1 MKSTS
6 PVKNIIR
13 NKLRYI
19 ILFVL
24 YLPLIVGVLTSANII
39 SMIYSYSQKTL
50 EKYGGTLD
58 IHFLD
63 SATGVDI
70 KKALEKLD
78 YKKYLKE
85 VYYPAVETNSRTL
98 NDKLIIEYVKDN
110 QILKDEY
117 DTEKIPWIGIS
128 LIGLD
133 TSLLE
138 YSGEKFE
145 LIEGRMFEGDG
156 ECIINREENPELI
169 VSSLNI
175 GDKVIFRGSGE
186 DIELTVTGIVKAEP
200 PYYGGE
206 LFTYSAGPLL
216 YTTKETILQLATQYR
231 QEIPDDLDPKMNP
244 WYEEDN
250 PLSVVRFKGV
260 NNRGYGYKCVG
271 ILKDLSLYGEFQEYL
286 LSETKDSGNTLFA
299 SYFYNFEEGVFSIT
313 SQILRSSLIFLCIII
328 AMLIITTVV
337 TSIMYLSNR
346 KYEFAVLCSVGMSKP
361 KIMGSYIVETLT
373 FTFFTTL
380 VAAAIGQPIFAFGL
394 SGKVKSAFAGWIDTA
409 LPITDI
415 LLSNSAAVLAGM
427 VLIVA
432 ITVIISLIYMF
443 SFEPLKIYNKRYS

>member
-6 PVKNIIR
+6 PVKNIFR
-13 NKLRYI
+13 NKFRYI

-50 EKYGGTLD
+50 EKYGCTVD
-58 IHFLD
+58 IHFVND
-63 SATGVDI
+63 TSKDI
-70 KKALEKLD
+70 KAALEKLD

-117 DTEKIPWIGIS
+117 DTEKFPWVGIS

-145 LIEGRMFEGDG
+145 LIEGRMFEHDG

-169 VSSLNI
+169 VASLNI

-186 DIELTVTGIVKAEP
+186 DIVLTVTGIVKAES
-200 PYYGGE
+200 PYANYDNIKS
-206 LFTYSAGPLL
+206 SAGYLL
-216 YTTKETILQLATQYR
+216 YTTKETIIKLATEYR
-231 QEIPDDLDPKMNP
+231 QELPPNAFLTEEQRENP
-244 WYEEDN
+244 F
-250 PLSVVRFKGV
+250 VVDRYMAV

-271 ILKDLSLYGEFQEYL
+271 ILKNHQLFNEFQNYIFSQTQERR
-286 LSETKDSGNTLFA
+286 TPLFA
-299 SYFYNFEEGVFSIT
+299 KYFYNFEEGVFNITGQIFESSI
-313 SQILRSSLIFLCIII
+313 IFLQIII
-328 AMLIITTVV
+328 AMLIVTTVV
-337 TSIMYLSNR
+337 TSIIYLSNR
-346 KYEFAVLCSVGMSKP
+346 KYEFAVLCSVGMSKL
-361 KIMGSYIVETLT
+361 KIMGSYIIESLT
-373 FTFFTTL
+373 FTFFTSL

-394 SGKVKSAFAGWIDTA
+394 TDKIKSAFEGWIDTT
-409 LPITDI
+409 LPISDI
-415 LLSNSAAVLAGM
+415 LLGNGAAVLAGM

-432 ITVIISLIYMF
+432 ITVLISMIYML